1 METLIK
7 AKVVGGIGSL
17 LFLPYLFPFLS
28 FYDMIIRTV
37 LIIFA
42 MKYISDATN
51 DRSIFNNGLLAMI
64 LITLGNIYAIII
76 IYDVG
81 WAFPAYMMMEI
92 MRSGLFLSLFIVF
105 DFFLIGAI
113 YLMKSFNRIA
123 ELLNVN
129 YFRIA
134 AVLFLVGSMLTIVL
148 IGFYIILFAIIF
160 MIIAFFSLPSKPAQ
174 KTSSLMPPIPI

>member
-1 METLIK
+1 
-7 AKVVGGIGSL
+7 
-17 LFLPYLFPFLS
+17 
-28 FYDMIIRTV
+28 
-37 LIIFA
+37 
-42 MKYISDATN
+42 
-51 DRSIFNNGLLAMI
+51 
-64 LITLGNIYAIII
+64 
-76 IYDVG
+76 
-81 WAFPAYMMMEI
+81 MMMEI

-134 AVLFLVGSMLTIVL
+134 AVLFFVGSMLTIVL